1 MPYRATWRL
10 VGAGQRVLS
19 RGDLDGVH
27 DRQGDAVAE
36 ILSQLHSFAVQG
48 RDEQRNEWWARRTA
62 DADIEMRFRVEERGA
77 ITQ

>member
-27 DRQGDAVAE
+27 ERQEHAVAE
-36 ILSQLHSFAVQG
+36 ILSQLQSFAVHG
-48 RDEQRNEWWARRTA
+48 RDEQRNEWWGRRTTE
-62 DADIEMRFRVEERGA
+62 ADIEMRFRVEERGA
-77 ITQ
+77 TTP

>member
-27 DRQGDAVAE
+27 EGHGEAVSE
-36 ILSQLHSFAVQG
+36 ILSQLQSFAVVG
-48 RDEQRNEWWARRTA
+48 RDEQRNEWWGRRAA
-62 DADIEMRFRVEERGA
+62 DADIEMRFRVEERA
-77 ITQ
+77 ATRS

>member
-27 DRQGDAVAE
+27 DHRAEAVGE
-36 ILSQLHSFAVQG
+36 ILSQLQTFPVNG
-48 RDEQRNEWWARRTA
+48 RDEQRNEWWGRRGSE
-62 DADIEMRFRVEERGA
+62 ADIEMRFRVEERSV
-77 ITQ
+77 TS